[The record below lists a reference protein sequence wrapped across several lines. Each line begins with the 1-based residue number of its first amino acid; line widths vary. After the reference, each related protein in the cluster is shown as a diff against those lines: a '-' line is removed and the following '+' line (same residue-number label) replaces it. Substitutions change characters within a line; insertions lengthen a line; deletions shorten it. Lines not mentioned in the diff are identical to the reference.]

1 MRRFQSVALL
11 LLVLSVSNAFSQAY
25 PVKPV
30 RIIVPI
36 GPGSGPDARARQL
49 ASKFPEFLG
58 QPLVVENK
66 AGAGGV
72 LAGEAVARAPAD
84 GYTLLLGNA
93 ATHVFIPLLFL
104 KPPYRADEDFVPITS
119 LSKGYWVMAVNA
131 SVPVR
136 NFSELLQ
143 LAKSQPGAL
152 RYASTGEGTYAHLLM
167 ESIRLTRGIE
177 FTQIPYKTAASEVPD
192 LLGGRI
198 DIALDSHV
206 VFAPLIL
213 SGKLKG
219 LAVAGPRRIDSLPGV
234 PTLSEAGGPNLDI
247 NVWQGVFAP
256 TGTPAAILRR
266 LHVEITRI
274 MNLPEI
280 RNPIIEGGYEMGGE
294 SAEEFAAF
302 IRVQRA
308 MWGKVIK
315 EVNVQP
321 R

>member
-1 MRRFQSVALL
+1 MVAMLASAFL
-11 LLVLSVSNAFSQAY
+11 AGNALSQAY

-30 RIIVPI
+30 HMIVPI

-58 QPLVVENK
+58 QPLIVENK

-72 LAGEAVARAPAD
+72 IAGEAAAHAPAD
-84 GYTLLLGNA
+84 GYTLLLGTA
-93 ATHVFIPLLFL
+93 ATHVFIPLLML
-104 KPPYRADEDFVPITS
+104 KPPYRAEEDFIPITS
-119 LSKGYWVMAVNA
+119 LSKGYWVMAA
-131 SVPVR
+131 SMAVPAQT
-136 NFSELLQ
+136 FSEMMA
-143 LAKSQPGAL
+143 LAKSKPGEL
-152 RYASTGEGTYAHLLM
+152 RYASTGEGTYAHLMM

-177 FTQIPYKTAASEVPD
+177 LSHIPYKTAASEVPD

-206 VFAPLIL
+206 VFAPLIN

-219 LAVAGPRRIDSLPGV
+219 IAVAGPRRIASLPGV

-247 NVWQGVFAP
+247 NVWQGVFAQ
-256 TGTPAAILRR
+256 TGTPSAITRR
-266 LHVEITRI
+266 LHADITRI
-274 MNLPEI
+274 LNLPDI

-294 SAEEFAAF
+294 SAEEFAGF
-302 IRVQRA
+302 LRVQKA
-308 MWGKVIK
+308 MWAKVIK
-315 EVNVQP
+315 EVNIQP